1 MKKYCYNIFITKSRG
16 RMRMIKKIKAKSPSY
31 FKDFKCI
38 GGECEDSC
46 CIGWDIDV
54 DQKTYEDYMNC
65 ENIDFNELFRN
76 NMHINDEI
84 SNENVDHAK
93 INLREDKKCPFLDT
107 CNYCRIHSELGEKH
121 LSNTCSHFPRVLNKV
136 DEEYEISLDIAC
148 PEVARIVLSDKN
160 SVSFEE
166 NDLELNKYIVAGE
179 IDTNDEEYEEYPI
192 KHFKKIRDYCI
203 NIIQSKEF
211 DLCSRLYILGDFLLR
226 FEEGCYSDSSSVCE
240 FIENYD
246 LKEAEDNYQR
256 NDLNY
261 MMQISF
267 FDNIINSLEIYYET
281 DSELFRKYTKQ
292 ALDGF
297 NIESNEQLEEESDRY
312 IDAFADYSRDYI
324 EENNYIFENYLVNFI
339 YNNLFPYSE
348 SDSMFEGYIM
358 LLVRYSLIRF
368 YLVGRYLCNKN
379 ESVNDIINFMQ
390 VFSKAVE
397 HDKNYMEE
405 ILEYIL
411 ENEFDNMEFAEMLI

>member
-16 RMRMIKKIKAKSPSY
+16 KMRMIKEIKAKAPYY

-38 GGECEDSC
+38 GGKCEDSC

-54 DQKTYEDYMNC
+54 DEKTYDSYMNC
-65 ENIDFNELFRN
+65 KNTDFNELFSN
-76 NMHINDEI
+76 NMHLNEEC

-93 INLREDKKCPFLDT
+93 INLREDKKCPFLDQ
-107 CNYCRIHSELGEKH
+107 CNYCRIHSELGEEH
-121 LSNTCSHFPRVLNKV
+121 LSNTCSHFPRVLNKI

-148 PEVARIVLSDKN
+148 PEAARIVLGNKN

-166 NDLELNKYIVAGE
+166 NNIKLNKYIVAGE
-179 IDTNDEEYEEYPI
+179 IDTDDEEYEEDPI
-192 KHFKKIRDYCI
+192 KYFKEIRDYCI
-203 NIIQSKEF
+203 YIIQNREF
-211 DLCSRLYILGDFLLR
+211 DLSSRLYILGDFLLR
-226 FEEGCYSDSSSVCE
+226 LEEACYEDSSIVCQ
-240 FIENYD
+240 FIDNYN
-246 LKEAEDNYQR
+246 LREAAEDYKR
-256 NDLNY
+256 NELNY

-267 FDNIINSLEIYYET
+267 LHNIINSLEIYEET

-312 IDAFADYSRDYI
+312 IDAFVDYSRDYM
-324 EENNYIFENYLVNFI
+324 EENNYIFENYLINFM

-348 SDSMFEGYIM
+348 SDSMFEGYMM

-368 YLVGRYLCNKN
+368 YLVGRYLCNRN
-379 ESVNDIINFMQ
+379 ESDKDIISFMQ

-405 ILEYIL
+405 ILDYIL